1 MMWKFEKVNC
11 EIMKNNENN
20 PKKGTSQWADQVL
33 DSLDGM
39 ERATAN
45 PFLYTRILALMEK
58 KEGTWEKAANW
69 ISKPAFAFAMV
80 LVFVAIN
87 ATVLFR
93 SKAGAEAAVAKK
105 ATQEQMLAS
114 EFTNTQTYTL
124 VEVNEDK

>member
-1 MMWKFEKVNC
+1 
-11 EIMKNNENN
+11 MKNNENN

-33 DSLDGM
+33 NSLDGM

-93 SKAGAEAAVAKK
+93 SKAGAEAEVAKK

-114 EFTNTQTYTL
+114 EFTNTQTYAL